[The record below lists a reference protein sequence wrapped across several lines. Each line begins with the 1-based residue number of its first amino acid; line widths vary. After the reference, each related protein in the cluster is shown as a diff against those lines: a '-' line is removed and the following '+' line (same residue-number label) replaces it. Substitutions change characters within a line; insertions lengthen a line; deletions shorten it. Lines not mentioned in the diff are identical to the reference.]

1 MVVTAHDFSGIIYYI
16 DDIENVYDTVDIQNN
31 KTNPKVIE
39 KIALDNGV
47 YKIPQFNI

>member
-16 DDIENVYDTVDIQNN
+16 DDIENVYDTVDIHNN
-31 KTNPKVIE
+31 KTNPKVIA
-39 KIALDNGV
+39 KYTVDNGV